1 MAPVPPI
8 EPASGVDKS
17 RADLAT
23 ASASVWLRQKL
34 WAALVALG
42 AVALVWVLEDFSLF
56 QLTLAYIYAIAI
68 LGLTL
73 LTGYSGQF
81 SLGHSAF
88 YALGAYSAAILITNA
103 GVAYYWTLL
112 PAGLVCLLG
121 GYLFGLPARRLSG
134 LHLALATFALAVA
147 TPQILKYPALAPW
160 TGGVQG
166 IDLPKPQ
173 TPLVGLSDDQ
183 WLYVFTLA
191 VLFLMLW
198 VARNLVHSRTGRAM
212 IAIRDNPIAAQ
223 AMGIHTGRYKA
234 LTFGV
239 SAMFTGIAGALSASA
254 IQFVAPDS
262 FSFLL
267 AINFLVGLVVG
278 GVVSIPG
285 AVFGGLF
292 ILYVPNLTE
301 QFEGLAWALFG
312 AILIVVV
319 YLMPGGAAEL
329 VKTLVGRLM
338 RAWVERSRNKTQRHE
353 G

>member
-1 MAPVPPI
+1 MDPAPPSDP
-8 EPASGVDKS
+8 EKS
-17 RADLAT
+17 DADDDT
-23 ASASVWLRQKL
+23 TFASALIWRRSWVAGVAM
-34 WAALVALG
+34 AAL
-42 AVALVWVLEDFSLF
+42 ALVWLLEDFSLF
-56 QLTLAYIYAIAI
+56 QLTLGYIYALAI

-73 LTGYSGQF
+73 LTGYNGQF

-88 YALGAYSAAILITNA
+88 YALGAYSAAILVTNA
-103 GVAYYWTLL
+103 SVPYYWSLV
-112 PAGLVCLLG
+112 PAGFLCLLS
-121 GYLFGLPARRLSG
+121 GYLFGLPALRLSG

-160 TGGVQG
+160 TGGAQG
-166 IDLPKPQ
+166 IDLPKPKSPV
-173 TPLVGLSDDQ
+173 TGLNDDQ
-183 WLYVFTLA
+183 WLYIFTLV

-198 VARNLVHSRTGRAM
+198 AARNLIHSRTGRALM
-212 IAIRDNPIAAQ
+212 AIRDNPIAAQ
-223 AMGIHTGRYKA
+223 AMGINTGRYKA

-239 SAMFTGIAGALSASA
+239 SAMFTGTAGALSASV

-312 AILIVVV
+312 AILIMVV
-319 YLMPGGAAEL
+319 YLMPGGAAAL

-338 RAWVERSRNKTQRHE
+338 RAWVDRSQKKTRRHE